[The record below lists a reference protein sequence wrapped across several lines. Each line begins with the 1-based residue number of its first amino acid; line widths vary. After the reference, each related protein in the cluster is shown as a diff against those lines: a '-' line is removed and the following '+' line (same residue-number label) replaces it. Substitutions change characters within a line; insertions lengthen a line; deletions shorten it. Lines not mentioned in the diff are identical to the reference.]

1 MNFYIFTVDT
11 GNYQGIRGVYPT
23 EPDLIG
29 IETTEA
35 NVEKMTNFV
44 KPMLSKG
51 EIIESAT
58 PEEIEEVMRP
68 SVPLEVAL
76 WKLKFIL
83 SQMGLEQS
91 VLDSINQL
99 PDPPKT
105 AALYLW
111 NYGTAVDRHSATV
124 DLIKKSV
131 GLNDRQ
137 VDDIFIQANS
147 ITL

>member
-1 MNFYIFTVDT
+1 MDFYIFDKN
-11 GNYQGIRGVYPT
+11 GNYIGMRGVA
-23 EPDLIG
+23 PDEDNLVG
-29 IETTEA
+29 IEATEDNIA
-35 NVEKMTNFV
+35 KMTNFV

-111 NYGTAVDRHSATV
+111 NFGNAVDRQSATI
-124 DLIKKSV
+124 DLIKQSV
-131 GLNDRQ
+131 GLNDKQ
-137 VDDIFIQANS
+137 VDDIFIQAES
-147 ITL
+147 IKL